1 MILSNHIQKQS
12 GTQAEAIN
20 EGILFP
26 NADDKILDIAMVKEL
41 LLSFWTKFGGYLFA
55 KVTQLFQQ
63 LVILAVL
70 MEVSGRGIDPSHPQV
85 F

>member
-26 NADDKILDIAMVKEL
+26 DADDKILDIAVVKEL
-41 LLSFWTKFGGYLFA
+41 LLSFWAEFSGYLFA
-55 KVTQLFQQ
+55 
-63 LVILAVL
+63 
-70 MEVSGRGIDPSHPQV
+70 EVA
-85 F
+85 